1 MERGVTTPRT
11 DVRPRD
17 GSFSMTSSSGRLAMK
32 SMGVT
37 GETVG
42 ERDGDPEP
50 ALCARRPRDGVGEV
64 KSAESLWRSKGT
76 EELDVDLMT
85 ESGSVECNGGEWLED
100 DLFGLLLP
108 VDLDLELDLPNTG
121 ARDKDRLVREFDR
134 LRAASD
140 EDLNS
145 EEGPPELVELECY
158 LGGSAERNFD

>member
-85 ESGSVECNGGEWLED
+85 GSECDGGEWLED
-100 DLFGLLLP
+100 DRFGLLPP
-108 VDLDLELDLPNTG
+108 VDLSNTG
-121 ARDKDRLVREFDR
+121 ARDNDRLVREFDR

-145 EEGPPELVELECY
+145 EEGPLELVELEDCC
-158 LGGSAERNFD
+158 LGRSAERNFD